1 MAAGFAAEACGV
13 ERRHMKG
20 FKHNGVQ
27 FKKIK
32 STDIMMHYK
41 DIKGK
46 MEIYE
51 SGKLNFD
58 ISTQTTSGAL
68 SPKGELIYF
77 LFVMVMALD
86 CKLSMVTV

>member
-1 MAAGFAAEACGV
+1 MVAGFAAEACGV

-41 DIKGK
+41 NLKGK

-51 SGKLNFD
+51 SGKLKFD
-58 ISTQTTSGAL
+58 ILNQTTSGAL
-68 SPKGELIYF
+68 SPKSELIYF
-77 LFVMVMALD
+77 LFVMIMALD
-86 CKLSMVTV
+86 CKLSMVII